1 MRISEWCGTLSGLL
15 LVPFAASQAV
25 TQTGLTLVTGQ
36 LSFSGRYVT
45 QAVSVKNTC
54 EHSSDHQNRLRI
66 FSSRSINRDRF
77 RIYQQRGVIV
87 GRIHGCHS
95 KKRCRRRSCSMPAGD
110 GAVVSASPNA
120 LYQAAE

>member
-45 QAVSVKNTC
+45 QAVSVKNTSANTVQIIKIDC
-54 EHSSDHQNRLRI
+54 E
-66 FSSRSINRDRF
+66 FF
-77 RIYQQRGVIV
+77 RQDQLIATGSAYI
-87 GRIHGCHS
+87 S
-95 KKRCRRRSCSMPAGD
+95 N
-110 GAVVSASPNA
+110 VVSLSAGSTDVIARTMPPQIVLNA
-120 LYQAAE
+120 GW